1 MTLNQD
7 NLLSLREAV
16 RFVPCINGKRRA
28 VSTLYR
34 WCRQGIK
41 GVRLEYVRIGRNVAT
56 TPEALE
62 RFFAALAEAD
72 SRDEAG
78 A

>member
-16 RFVPCINGKRRA
+16 RYVPSINGRRRA

-34 WCRQGIK
+34 WCRRGIK
-41 GVRLEYVRIGRNVAT
+41 GIRLEYVRVGRNVAT

-62 RFFAALAEAD
+62 RFFAALAAAD
-72 SRDEAG
+72 GRDESG
-78 A
+78 T